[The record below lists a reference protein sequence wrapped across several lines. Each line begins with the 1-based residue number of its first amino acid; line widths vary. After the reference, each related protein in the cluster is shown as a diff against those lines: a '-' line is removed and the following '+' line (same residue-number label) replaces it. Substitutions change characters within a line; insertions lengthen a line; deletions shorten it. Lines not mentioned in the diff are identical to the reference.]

1 MTKEKFIFEL
11 IDGGMYLACM
21 DNIMIE
27 NFQLRD
33 DKKFYREIED
43 QFYACIKFYEDM
55 DDLYHKGHIGEQE
68 LEEELQD
75 VLFLIRQSGLK
86 QLVGDFK
93 IYLDKTVLSE
103 DQKAEELQKMEDDF
117 MSKKIDTKYILE
129 KIQKCRELEQKV
141 SNKR

>member
-1 MTKEKFIFEL
+1 MTKEKFLYEM
-11 IDGGMYLACM
+11 IDGCMYLACM

-33 DKKFYREIED
+33 DREFYREIED

-55 DDLYHKGHIGEQE
+55 DDLYHKGRISGQE
-68 LEEELQD
+68 LEEELKD

-86 QLVGDFK
+86 QLIEDFK
-93 IYLDKTVLSE
+93 IYLDNTVLSE
-103 DQKAEELQKMEDDF
+103 DQKKEEIRKMKDEL

-129 KIQKCRELEQKV
+129 KIQTCRKLEQEV
-141 SNKR
+141 FN